1 MLQSIQG
8 VLIALAIMLLLGIIV
23 GFYLRQA
30 RINQLTEALKRSQQR
45 QDDLE
50 RGHQQ
55 RLQEATQQL
64 QQDYAAQLAE
74 KMEVYQQK
82 HEDQINRL
90 EAEYQS
96 RQTLT
101 PPEAATEQVFSPGPT
116 GYGNLGTLVGTPGEI
131 EDQIRH
137 QYETRLREVAAKL
150 QQAYEQHLRVKLAEA
165 RDTYH
170 QDYEKRLAE
179 KIEHYQDQLT
189 HRTQELEQEF
199 ENRLQFLQ
207 RSATEAQPL
216 TPQES
221 GQGLEDLINAAIDNV
236 HTDQDLDILLGNT
249 KADVEDPTD
258 LPHQSPL

>member
-8 VLIALAIMLLLGIIV
+8 VLIALAMMLLIGVII

-30 RINQLTEALKRSQQR
+30 SFNQLTAALKRSQQR
-45 QDDLE
+45 QDELQAE
-50 RGHQQ
+50 HQQ

-90 EAEYQS
+90 ETEYQS
-96 RQTLT
+96 RQALT
-101 PPEAATEQVFSPGPT
+101 PPEAATEQVFSPDPT

-131 EDQIRH
+131 EDQIRQ
-137 QYETRLREVAAKL
+137 QYETRLQEVAAKM
-150 QQAYEQHLRVKLAEA
+150 QEAYEQHLRVKLVEA
-165 RDTYH
+165 QNSYH

-189 HRTQELEQEF
+189 HRTQELEREF
-199 ENRLQFLQ
+199 ENRLAFLQ
-207 RSATEAQPL
+207 RSIAEEE
-216 TPQES
+216 PQAIPES
-221 GQGLEDLINAAIDNV
+221 GQNLEDLINAVIDDADADQSRPPQETNAIPGAE
-236 HTDQDLDILLGNT
+236 DQANPLT
-249 KADVEDPTD
+249 
-258 LPHQSPL
+258 LPPL